1 MRESRFNLHSS
12 AEHHLS
18 SRLSVFKVASPPCSP
33 FFSPPFLR
41 YHRGDDVRVFGGPDQ
56 RLAVARIVVFEP
68 RKVVLRYCRRLYEP
82 TGDVELDGR
91 GLVATNVEHA
101 CGYEYL
107 KGKCVVMHS
116 TTFASEADLQQYRRI
131 GGHFLVTEQVQ
142 LPIPRPSSLTL
153 LVALEEDFK
162 AYDSVE
168 HILLSTRRTD
178 VGAARTSERGRSL
191 ASTTLRRIADCE
203 GSTCSLALAVL
214 RRVLSRQASRL
225 SLRSNSTS
233 RRAAYTSR
241 RLPCRAGTVLTS
253 SCREN
258 HDTTDMHEGDI
269 SEVLESFA
277 HQQRYSVPKPKF
289 ALPDGP
295 IDVVFGSPLCCSHSK
310 ANRKKVQDDPR
321 SFLIFAFL
329 WIIELFKPAYLCVV
343 PSALCHL
350 LKLTSSTALDSVLE
364 NVPDM
369 LTAKL
374 PSLEGETELDRGLTQ
389 LFVQVALTL
398 GSVLLPLNP
407 LAILR
412 S

>member
-1 MRESRFNLHSS
+1 
-12 AEHHLS
+12 
-18 SRLSVFKVASPPCSP
+18 
-33 FFSPPFLR
+33 
-41 YHRGDDVRVFGGPDQ
+41 
-56 RLAVARIVVFEP
+56 
-68 RKVVLRYCRRLYEP
+68 
-82 TGDVELDGR
+82 
-91 GLVATNVEHA
+91 
-101 CGYEYL
+101 
-107 KGKCVVMHS
+107 
-116 TTFASEADLQQYRRI
+116 
-131 GGHFLVTEQVQ
+131 
-142 LPIPRPSSLTL
+142 
-153 LVALEEDFK
+153 
-162 AYDSVE
+162 
-168 HILLSTRRTD
+168 
-178 VGAARTSERGRSL
+178 
-191 ASTTLRRIADCE
+191 
-203 GSTCSLALAVL
+203 
-214 RRVLSRQASRL
+214 
-225 SLRSNSTS
+225 
-233 RRAAYTSR
+233 
-241 RLPCRAGTVLTS
+241 
-253 SCREN
+253 
-258 HDTTDMHEGDI
+258 MHEGDI

-277 HQQRYSVPKPKF
+277 HQQRYSVPRPKF

-329 WIIELFKPAYLCVV
+329 WAIELFKPAYLCVV
-343 PSALCHL
+343 SSALYHL